1 VINTLLFRRNIRAN
15 AKSWNVNVA
24 LTVMKIMILT
34 LYNGLNVKAFL
45 WLKRLF
51 FRGFLFKVS

>member
-1 VINTLLFRRNIRAN
+1 LFRRNIRAN

-45 WLKRLF
+45 
-51 FRGFLFKVS
+51 